1 MNDIY
6 FGEEDVKYV
15 KPKRKKKKI
24 KRSNHKHIYD
34 KYCVASVYLKSIS
47 FKMDVLI
54 KYCKICGRID
64 NMNFYAN
71 QETIARLKKSG
82 RCFEVEDFK
91 TISDMKYIPI
101 LLED

>member
-1 MNDIY
+1 MDDIY
-6 FGEEDVKYV
+6 FGEEDARYV
-15 KPKRKKKKI
+15 KPKNKKKKV

-34 KYCVASVYLKSIS
+34 KYCVASVH
-47 FKMDVLI
+47 FKEYTFKEDVLI
-54 KYCKICGRID
+54 NYCSICGKIN

-91 TISDMKYIPI
+91 TISDMKYMPI